1 MGEADTGFFKVR
13 FIDSPLSNFEIIVI
27 YGTGSYAG
35 GGQSGLNR
43 AGKEGVRGATLELAR
58 LVKIGAEISVLLFF
72 GT

>member
-1 MGEADTGFFKVR
+1 
-13 FIDSPLSNFEIIVI
+13 VI

-35 GGQSGLNR
+35 GGQFGLNR
-43 AGKEGVRGATLELAR
+43 AGKEGVRGATLGLSR